1 MKKNPES
8 SGKRC
13 VICRM
18 EKPEEAMIALSGIRP
33 PVLELIRKSHPEAA
47 PDGSICLS
55 DFNRFRILEY
65 EQVLAGERQQLSDL
79 EKKVLQS
86 VSDNTPLTRNLND
99 EYEGQIP
106 LGARIADRVALFG
119 GSWKFILIFSSVI
132 LVWIGVN
139 SVLLLSRAFDPF
151 PFILLNL
158 VLSCLAALQAPVI
171 MMSQN
176 RQAAKDRIR
185 AEQDY
190 MTNLK
195 AEVEIRLLNEKM
207 DHLLYRQLPDLLE
220 AQDLVME
227 LLRDMNREE
236 EAVR

>member
-1 MKKNPES
+1 MKRNPES
-8 SGKRC
+8 TGKRC

-33 PVLELIRKSHPEAA
+33 PVLELIRKTHPEV
-47 PDGSICLS
+47 DLQGSICLS

-79 EKKVLQS
+79 ERKVLQS
-86 VSDNTPLTRNLND
+86 VSDNTPLTRNLN
-99 EYEGQIP
+99 EQYEEQIP

-119 GSWKFILIFSSVI
+119 GSWRFILIFSSVI
-132 LVWIGVN
+132 LLWIAVN
-139 SVLLLSRAFDPF
+139 SFLLLSRAFDPF

-185 AEQDY
+185 AEQDF

-220 AQDLVME
+220 AQDLVMG
-227 LLRDMNREE
+227 LLNGMNREK